1 MARQFGPGHVP
12 TRVQVGAGESPL
24 ALVMGVSHTSHLVM
38 RQILIM
44 NDVYFKRESDLLR
57 IGVSVLEH
65 RRKMIEAM
73 GK

>member
-1 MARQFGPGHVP
+1 M
-12 TRVQVGAGESPL
+12 
-24 ALVMGVSHTSHLVM
+24 ALVMDVWHTSHLVM

-65 RRKMIEAM
+65 RRTMIEAM